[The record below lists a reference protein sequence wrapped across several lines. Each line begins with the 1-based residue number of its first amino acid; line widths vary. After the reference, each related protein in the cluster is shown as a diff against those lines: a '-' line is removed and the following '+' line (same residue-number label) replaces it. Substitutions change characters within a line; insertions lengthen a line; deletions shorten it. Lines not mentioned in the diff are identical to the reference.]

1 MRPLVDPQEVAPTLD
16 LCLRVGEILMSNGA
30 GAADVT
36 ATMRSLA
43 FHRGLRGAELD
54 VTFTSLSMSWQDP
67 GTDDPPVV
75 MLRQVKQRDIDY
87 EDLTRVDHLV
97 RDVLADRTTLR
108 EARAEAARIA
118 SSGHQTA
125 RAAIT
130 VAWGVMCAGIA
141 IMLGGDPL
149 VVAVASVTAMVIDR
163 LQLAMGRRRLPAFY
177 QQVAGGGVATLM
189 AIGAVTLGLADGL
202 SLMVTANIVMLLS
215 GIGLMGALQDAL
227 SGFYVTS
234 SARLLE
240 AMLATAGIIGGVSG
254 GLAVAEIAGIEV
266 GRFVPGRTA
275 ALDTLTLM
283 AVGAGV
289 AAAAFAVASYAPW
302 RVVPAIGLIA
312 AGATLLSQAPLLAGF
327 PRAWSVGVAALGIGL
342 VSYGVAGRFRVPPL
356 VVVVSAIVPLLP
368 GLTIYRGL
376 SLLTESSGDFRGVLA
391 LVVAASTALALAAG
405 VILGEYLAQPLKREA
420 RRLEGRLSGPR
431 LVGPLRE
438 RTRTRSRRP
447 GADPDAP

>member
-1 MRPLVDPQEVAPTLD
+1 MRFPVDPQEVAPTLD

-54 VTFTSLSMSWQDP
+54 VTFTSLSISWQDP
-67 GTDDPPVV
+67 STDDPPVV

-97 RDVLADRTTLR
+97 RDVLADRITLR

-118 SSGHQTA
+118 SSGHQTS
-125 RAAIT
+125 RGAIT
-130 VAWGVMCAGIA
+130 LAWGVMCGGIA
-141 IMLGGDPL
+141 VMLGGDLL

-163 LQLAMGRRRLPAFY
+163 LQLAMGRRRLPGFY

-189 AIGAVTLGLADGL
+189 AIGAVTVGLADGL

-254 GLAVAEIAGIEV
+254 GLAIAEIAGIEV
-266 GRFVPGRTA
+266 GRLVPGRTA

-302 RVVPAIGLIA
+302 RVVPAIGVIA
-312 AGATLLSQAPLLAGF
+312 ALATLLSQGVTLVGF
-327 PRAWSVGVAALGIGL
+327 GRAWSVGVAALGIGI
-342 VSYGVAGRFRVPPL
+342 VSFGVAGRFRVPPL

-368 GLTIYRGL
+368 GLAIYRGL
-376 SLLTESSGDFRGVLA
+376 SLLTESGGDFRGVLA

-405 VILGEYLAQPLKREA
+405 VILGEYLAQPIKREA
-420 RRLEGRLSGPR
+420 RRLESRLAGPR

-438 RTRTRSRRP
+438 RSRTRSRRP
-447 GADPDAP
+447 STDDG